1 MIDMKLSDK
10 ELEQIIKDK
19 KEKDKLELSK
29 EEKEK
34 NIIEWTTFY

>member
-1 MIDMKLSDK
+1 MKLSDK

-19 KEKDKLELSK
+19 KEKNKLELSK